1 MKKLITLLLVF
12 LPIWVNAQTEGEIR
26 QAMDAYDYETPVTRI
41 APACGDS
48 LLTPLRAQALKA
60 MNRPAEALKEW
71 NSLLKEDSTDTKVL
85 IELAECY
92 RLTNRS
98 DQASLCYAKA
108 VSLQPENKFFR
119 QQHIRTLLAMEEY
132 ESARDAS
139 HAWLEKDTVSATGY
153 KFLGMAYEGMALS
166 NPDMLQNAFFA
177 YNAAYRR
184 DSLDGQTIAH
194 IAAIFNDNNQFADA
208 VDVTETYRL
217 TDTLNVDVNRQNA
230 KAYCMLKEYK
240 TAVFRYEALKS
251 MGDHS
256 FTTLYYLGIS
266 HYGDNWPY
274 GARDNLLEA
283 HRKNPMDV
291 NVLYYLAKASARS
304 SWKEEGVAYMN
315 KAFEIVVPTDSMMTR
330 LYDGLLECYRY
341 HTKADPYEKIEV
353 MKEAYPYTKKY
364 VLFYQIAEIY
374 DYQKDYVNAVH
385 YYEKYM
391 ALVPKDKQVALD
403 DEGNPMPEI
412 DTMYQKARRRVE
424 KIKVEDF
431 FRNGAHDDYFEPKL
445 VRPQTKKTEAK

>member
-1 MKKLITLLLVF
+1 MKKLITFLLSVF
-12 LPIWVNAQTEGEIR
+12 PLLAFAQSETDIR
-26 QAMDAYDYETPVTRI
+26 KAMEAYDYETPVTSI
-41 APACGDS
+41 APAMGDS
-48 LLTPLRAQALKA
+48 VLTPLRAQALKA
-60 MNRPAEALKEW
+60 MNRHAEALKEW

-92 RLTNRS
+92 RQTNRA
-98 DQASLCYAKA
+98 DQANICYGKA
-108 VSLQPENKFFR
+108 VSLQPANKFFR
-119 QQHIRTLLAMEEY
+119 QQQIRTLLAMEEY

-139 HAWLEKDTVSATGY
+139 HAWLERDTLSAIGY
-153 KFLGMAYEGMALS
+153 KFLGMAYEGMAIAD
-166 NPDMLQNAFFA
+166 PEMLGNAFFA

-184 DSLDGQTIAH
+184 DSLDAQTVAH
-194 IAAIFNDNNQFADA
+194 IASIFNDNSQFAEA

-240 TAVFRYEALKS
+240 TAVSRYEALKA
-251 MGDHS
+251 MGDRS
-256 FTTLYYLGIS
+256 FTTLYYLGVS
-266 HYGDNWPY
+266 QYVDNWPY
-274 GARDNLLEA
+274 GARENLLEA
-283 HRKNPMDV
+283 HKKNPMDV
-291 NVLYYLAKASARS
+291 NVLYYLAKSSARS

-315 KAFEIVVPTDSMMTR
+315 KAFDIVVPKDSMMTR
-330 LYDGLLECYRY
+330 LYDGLLECYRF

-364 VLFYQIAEIY
+364 TLFYQIAEIY
-374 DYQKDYVNAVH
+374 DYQKDYANAVH

-403 DEGNPMPEI
+403 DEGNPLPNV
-412 DTMYQKARRRVE
+412 DTLYQKARRRVE

-431 FRNGAHDDYFEPKL
+431 FRNGAHDDYFEPKPIK
-445 VRPQTKKTEAK
+445 VEKKNVK